1 MEWHFR
7 AVFGLCAFCQ
17 DLQLRDL
24 AAELLR
30 RGRSGSD
37 VRAVLGGNFLR
48 VAEAVWG

>member
-1 MEWHFR
+1 VHA
-7 AVFGLCAFCQ
+7 AVRIGVGDRL
-17 DLQLRDL
+17 DLDQ
-24 AAELLR
+24 ELLR